1 MSQPRQL
8 DAMATYLI
16 TRRVIL
22 QYFLLRPDTL
32 MNQIILYLLAAAAR
46 RHGVQVHAVCVMS
59 THLHLVVTDVRG
71 VLPDF
76 LQSFHRVVARC
87 TQVLRG
93 WKGGVWD
100 KEPTSLVRLRT
111 PAAVVEEIAY
121 VLANPVAAGV
131 VRHAHEWPGVK
142 VLVNDIGKAVLRA
155 SRPGLYLNPKN
166 PEWAEEVTLPISLP
180 PSIDEEHADAFRR
193 QVAAQLARLE
203 AEAQAKMREEGK
215 SFLGAEQ
222 AMLVP
227 HDFRPENKE
236 PEHARNPTL
245 AVGHEQ
251 GEALTLVIAAVRA
264 FRTSY
269 RVALKKWRGG
279 DRSAVFPAGTWWMRV
294 FHDAVVNNVVM
305 AV

>member
-1 MSQPRQL
+1 
-8 DAMATYLI
+8 MATYLI

-22 QYFLLRPDTL
+22 RYFLLRPDAL
-32 MNQIILYLLAAAAR
+32 MNQILLYLLASAAR
-46 RHGVQVHAVCVMS
+46 RHGVQVHAICVMS

-71 VLPDF
+71 VLPAF

-87 TQVLRG
+87 TQVLRR

-100 KEPTSLVRLRT
+100 KQPTSLVRLET

-121 VLANPVAAGV
+121 VLANPVAAGL

-142 VLVNDIGKAVLRA
+142 VLVDDIGKTVLCA
-155 SRPGLYLNPKN
+155 SRPVGYLDQKN
-166 PEWAEEVTLPISLP
+166 PQWTEEVTLPISLP
-180 PSIDEEHADAFRR
+180 PCIEEEHADAFRR

-203 AEAQAKMREEGK
+203 AQAQVKMAGC

-222 AMLVP
+222 VMLVP
-227 HDFRPENKE
+227 YDSRATSEE
-236 PEHARNPTL
+236 PEHDRNPTF
-245 AVGHEQ
+245 AVGHQQ
-251 GEALTLVIAAVRA
+251 GEALSLAVAAVRA

-269 RVALKKWRGG
+269 RAALKKWHAG
-279 DRSAVFPAGTWWMRV
+279 DRGAVFPAGTWWMRV
-294 FHDAVVNNVVM
+294 FHGAVVNSMVM